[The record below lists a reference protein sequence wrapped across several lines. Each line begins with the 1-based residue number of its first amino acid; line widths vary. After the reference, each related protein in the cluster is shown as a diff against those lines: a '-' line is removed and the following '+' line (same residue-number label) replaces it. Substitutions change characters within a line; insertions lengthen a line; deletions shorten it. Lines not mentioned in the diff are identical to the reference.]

1 MFAITNTAVYNIHK
15 KKVKRKI
22 EMRDVGGLTKTVPPS
37 RCTTEF
43 TIHVPST
50 YDYRFTSEK
59 RDEIIEVLKKVHFV
73 LKQKNLPIF
82 YVTSKDLR
90 EFTTTEKDMNKQQ
103 SRFPTPNYRTT
114 EEDLFEET
122 GGASQS

>member
-1 MFAITNTAVYNIHK
+1 MS
-15 KKVKRKI
+15 
-22 EMRDVGGLTKTVPPS
+22 LTIFS
-37 RCTTEF
+37 FCF
-43 TIHVPST
+43 T
-50 YDYRFTSEK
+50 R